1 MILSKKVNLT
11 FGIIAL
17 IFALALFTG
26 SVALAF
32 VNDFPSVTE
41 KVFTCEKTEKAG
53 GKHTKYNIYTAETV
67 TPFVIYSNAN
77 KYLDKDEF
85 LQLTQG
91 DTLNCKVI
99 SGNDRYSYEIVELIV
114 NGKVLLSLDNAKK
127 AHKTNSATG
136 AIIVAATGALML
148 ILGSILLYRAKYGY
162 SEKHIKK
169 QNDVVRKTMLHYA
182 EENGMDLQ
190 EKQQMLDMADNL
202 DISDELPCPKDE
214 LIKKFENCFYTQNS
228 REYITV
234 WENLSNES
242 TMKVF
247 KEVLQ
252 KTLQVDELRVCYDA
266 ALTDFSAV
274 YILYRNESKIFV
286 TYIFK
291 DENTGK
297 YHVNEFDASNDFWDD
312 VSLNRSETLQ
322 LVEKLREYNRLKE
335 DIFDIDSKLM

>member
-1 MILSKKVNLT
+1 
-11 FGIIAL
+11 
-17 IFALALFTG
+17 
-26 SVALAF
+26 
-32 VNDFPSVTE
+32 
-41 KVFTCEKTEKAG
+41 
-53 GKHTKYNIYTAETV
+53 
-67 TPFVIYSNAN
+67 
-77 KYLDKDEF
+77 
-85 LQLTQG
+85 
-91 DTLNCKVI
+91 
-99 SGNDRYSYEIVELIV
+99 
-114 NGKVLLSLDNAKK
+114 
-127 AHKTNSATG
+127 
-136 AIIVAATGALML
+136 
-148 ILGSILLYRAKYGY
+148 
-162 SEKHIKK
+162 
-169 QNDVVRKTMLHYA
+169 MLHYA

-202 DISDELPCPKDE
+202 DISDELPCPKYE
-214 LIKKFENCFYTQNS
+214 ILKKFENCFYTQNS

-274 YILYRNESKIFV
+274 YILYRTESKIFV

-297 YHVNEFDASNDFWDD
+297 YYVDEFDASNGFWDD

-335 DIFDIDSKLM
+335 NIFDIDRKLM